1 MLRVE
6 KNLSPNSI
14 SAYKGDLNRYLYF
27 LSNEQSLIDL
37 DDNELYDIGFSA
49 INRMDGLLIAKKVH
63 SWNDW

>member
-14 SAYKGDLNRYLYF
+14 SAYKGDLKRYLGF

-37 DDNELYDIGFSA
+37 DDIRQIHIRSFIRYLNDCLLYTSPSPRDRG
-49 INRMDGLLIAKKVH
+49 
-63 SWNDW
+63 

>member
-14 SAYKGDLNRYLYF
+14 SAYKGDLNRYLDF

-37 DDNELYDIGFSA
+37 DDIRQIHIRSF
-49 INRMDGLLIAKKVH
+49 IR
-63 SWNDW
+63 